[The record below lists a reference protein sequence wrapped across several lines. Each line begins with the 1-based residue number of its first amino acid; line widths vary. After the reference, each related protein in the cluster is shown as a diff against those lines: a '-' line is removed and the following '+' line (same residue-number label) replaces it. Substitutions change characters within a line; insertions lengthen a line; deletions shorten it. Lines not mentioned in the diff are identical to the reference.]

1 MYLMKHLG
9 LALITFSLGC
19 ASTYN
24 YPVDLIHKR
33 YEPTKGGVIAL
44 SYVSQSRYPSRVKAR
59 DAESVRLMTTF
70 CANEPYRIVSES
82 IGHEVTGHSSAQVGA
97 GTVSS
102 VQKEGYTFLQFECG
116 EKPKK

>member
-1 MYLMKHLG
+1 MKHIL
-9 LALITFSLGC
+9 LLLLTLC
-19 ASTYN
+19 AACATTYN

-59 DAESVRLMTTF
+59 DQESVRLMTTF
-70 CANEPYRIVSES
+70 CAPEPYRIISES
-82 IGHEVTGHSSAQVGA
+82 IGHEVTGSSSAQIGA
-97 GTVSS
+97 GNISS
-102 VQKEGYTFLQFECG
+102 VTKDGYTFLQFECG